1 MREGCWCSCDSVSSP
16 LILVKK
22 SVVKL
27 QASEAA
33 ILGWYE
39 KQHTWGMKLKVFPFK
54 LHNIW

>member
-54 LHNIW
+54 LHNI